1 MGLSLGLTRGYNNK
15 FSHLVLAY
23 LSPTCYNGG
32 MKEISYTIFNPW
44 SGDIIMSRIPSD
56 QVEAMT
62 RYFAWLTG
70 VRPSTMV
77 VKETNE
83 KPLTRAAK

>member
-1 MGLSLGLTRGYNNK
+1 
-15 FSHLVLAY
+15 
-23 LSPTCYNGG
+23 

-44 SGDIIMSRIPSD
+44 SGEIVMSRIPSD

-70 VRPSTMV
+70 VKASTMV
-77 VKETNE
+77 VKEINE
-83 KPLTRAAK
+83 KPLTMKGG

>member
-1 MGLSLGLTRGYNNK
+1 
-15 FSHLVLAY
+15 
-23 LSPTCYNGG
+23 

>member
-1 MGLSLGLTRGYNNK
+1 
-15 FSHLVLAY
+15 
-23 LSPTCYNGG
+23 
-32 MKEISYTIFNPW
+32 MKQISYTIYNPW

-56 QVEAMT
+56 QVKAMT

-77 VKETNE
+77 VKKKNE
-83 KPLTRAAK
+83 KPLQMQAN

>member
-1 MGLSLGLTRGYNNK
+1 M
-15 FSHLVLAY
+15 LAHH
-23 LSPTCYNGG
+23 SPTCYNGS

-44 SGDIIMSRIPSD
+44 SGDVIMSRIPSD

-70 VRPSTMV
+70 VKASTMV
-77 VKETNE
+77 VKEIDE
-83 KPLTRAAK
+83 KPLTMASK

>member
-1 MGLSLGLTRGYNNK
+1 
-15 FSHLVLAY
+15 
-23 LSPTCYNGG
+23 
-32 MKEISYTIFNPW
+32 MKQISYTIYNPW

-70 VRPSTMV
+70 VKASSLV
-77 VKETNE
+77 VKKNNE
-83 KPLTRAAK
+83 KSLQTQAN